1 MPTGWPQIQPRV
13 CGDYKILTKRKKTF
27 LDTTPRV
34 RGLRTAWTQF
44 LESARYNPA
53 CAGTTPSG
61 SVRKSPGAIQPRVC
75 GDYVST
81 MRVVR
86 GLVDTTPRVRGLQ
99 CSKYSAK
106 LTNRYNP
113 ACAGTTSDR
122 LHRGAVKPIQ
132 PRVCGDY
139 LYLESTSFCIPDTT
153 PRVRGLPCRRGCCI
167 ARGRYNPACAGT
179 TAPSTMVSM
188 PASIQPRVCG
198 DYFHEPSPSACR
210 LDTTP
215 RVRGL
220 RRRTL

>member
-1 MPTGWPQIQPRV
+1 M
-13 CGDYKILTKRKKTF
+13 CGDYPARF
-27 LDTTPRV
+27 SEVSDALDTTPRV

-139 LYLESTSFCIPDTT
+139 RMGMTCHILDADTT
-153 PRVRGLPCRRGCCI
+153 PRVRGLRAQELINLLMR
-167 ARGRYNPACAGT
+167 RYNPACAGT
-179 TAPSTMVSM
+179 TLPQRLLYRSWQ
-188 PASIQPRVCG
+188 IQPRVCG
-198 DYFHEPSPSACR
+198 DYLPSPVMA
-210 LDTTP
+210 LAADDTTP

-220 RRRTL
+220 LG